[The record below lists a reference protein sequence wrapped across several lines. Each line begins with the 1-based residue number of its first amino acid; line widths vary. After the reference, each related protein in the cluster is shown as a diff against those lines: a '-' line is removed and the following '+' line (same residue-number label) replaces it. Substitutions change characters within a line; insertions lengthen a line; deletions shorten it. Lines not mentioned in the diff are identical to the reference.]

1 MTQASQDTR
10 PETAEVLRSILQDA
24 LSEGDLATVGKDLA
38 DRHPSEIADLIES
51 LPPHQRLQVWQLIS
65 PEQQGAVLSHA
76 QDAVRAGL
84 LEHMSADRVADVTR
98 GLASDDAA
106 DILQDLPETVLDSVL
121 RLMDEQ
127 NRVRV
132 SSVLYYPEDTAGGLM
147 NTDVI
152 TVRSDVDLEV
162 VVRYLRWR
170 AEIPEKTDNLM
181 VVDRNHRYQGLLPI
195 TALLTN
201 D

>member
-1 MTQASQDTR
+1 MTQASQNTG
-10 PETAEVLRSILQDA
+10 PETAEILRGLLQDA
-24 LSEGDLATVGKDLA
+24 LSEGDLVTVRKDLA

-84 LEHMSADRVADVTR
+84 LEHMGADRVADLTR

-127 NRVRV
+127 NR
-132 SSVLYYPEDTAGGLM
+132 
-147 NTDVI
+147 
-152 TVRSDVDLEV
+152 
-162 VVRYLRWR
+162 
-170 AEIPEKTDNLM
+170 
-181 VVDRNHRYQGLLPI
+181 
-195 TALLTN
+195 
-201 D
+201 